1 MKIKNLAQ
9 LKQALISQLTKQHL
23 YANVANNSNTSITI
37 KESNYTSKCIDVNN
51 PKNPQLEPYVQ
62 LCISIKH
69 NDILKEITVDVNKN
83 NKNAIISVNDY
94 DDNQF
99 NDLDEFDLMLTIM
112 QTIKQY
118 CTK

>member
-1 MKIKNLAQ
+1 MKIKDVTQ
-9 LKQALISQLTKQHL
+9 LKQALNDQLKSNLNKT
-23 YANVANNSNTSITI
+23 NNTAVTI
-37 KESNYTSKCIDVNN
+37 KESTYISKCINN
-51 PKNPQLEPYVQ
+51 SKKPLLEPYVQ
-62 LCISIKH
+62 LCISINN

-112 QTIKQY
+112 QIIKQY